1 MNNLKLTFLGAFLI
15 FITNHS
21 ALANYLLE
29 SDSKRFELELY
40 NSDNE
45 DFKLILELLENGE
58 TAEALEKLYLLI
70 EEAARLD
77 NNKLVIEGKLL
88 LADVYRENG
97 DYKKSNEIFYEII
110 PSISTDFEKLQY
122 VFFKKGGNFQFE
134 NQIDS
139 AKVNYEKAIS
149 YSENVEKH
157 EDLKAKMYA
166 NLAGIYYLKADYEKA
181 IENFKIAAEYQKI
194 LGNKEIEA
202 GILNNLGGVYFMQ
215 EKYNDALNNFQKAFN
230 LVGYGQ
236 SDLEKQTRNN
246 SYINI
251 AYAYSALKNHEKAFE
266 YQDKFFSLNDSLQQE
281 LKYKEIA
288 EIESKYNVAT
298 KEKLAEIEKVKR
310 KDAEVLAYGLGL
322 AILLLLLGIYS
333 LYKVYKLNKKNY
345 KLQINQK
352 QLIHKSKIEKLKSD
366 SQAKILVATL
376 DGGLEE
382 RKKIAMVLHDNVS
395 ALLSAANLHLYAS
408 KKQLK
413 NNVPIE
419 IDKTQK
425 IILEASEKIRDLSHK
440 LISSV
445 LLKFGLS
452 MAVHDLCEKS
462 SNSTIQLKSDSKNI
476 GRFDQ
481 NFEIKM
487 FNIINEL
494 VNNILKHSKAKSG
507 VIKLEQLNGQLQ
519 VVVFDDGNGF
529 NINEIEEKSGIGLR
543 QVDARINALNGLIN
557 ISPTA
562 SGTRIYISVPIV
574 Y

>member
-1 MNNLKLTFLGAFLI
+1 MDILKLTFISAFLI
-15 FITNHS
+15 FFTNHS
-21 ALANYLLE
+21 TLAINFLE
-29 SDSKRFELELY
+29 TNSVRFESKLY

-45 DFKLILELLENGE
+45 DLQLILELLEKGK
-58 TAEALEKLYLLI
+58 TAEAMEKLYSLI
-70 EEAARLD
+70 EEAERLD

-97 DYKKSNEIFYEII
+97 DYQKSNEIFYEII
-110 PSISTDFEKLQY
+110 PSISTNFAKLQY
-122 VFFKKGGNFQFE
+122 VFFKKGGNFQLE

-149 YSENVEKH
+149 FNDNVEKN
-157 EDLKAKMYA
+157 EDLKAKIYA
-166 NLAGIYYLKADYEKA
+166 NLSGIYYLKADYENA
-181 IENFKIAAEYQKI
+181 IENFKIAAEYQKV

-202 GILNNLGGVYFMQ
+202 GILNNLGGVYYMQ
-215 EKYNDALNNFQKAFN
+215 EKYNDALNSFQQAFE

-236 SDLEKQTRNN
+236 SDLEKQTRNS

-251 AYAYSALKNHEKAFE
+251 AYAYSALDNFEKAFE
-266 YQDKFFSLNDSLQQE
+266 YQDKFFSLNDSLSQE

-298 KEKLAEIEKVKR
+298 KEKEAEIEKTKR
-310 KDAEVLAYGLGL
+310 LKAEYLSYGLGL
-322 AILLLLLGIYS
+322 AILLLLSGIYS

-366 SQAKILVATL
+366 SQSKILVATL

-382 RKKIAMVLHDNVS
+382 RKKIASVLHDNVS

-408 KKQLK
+408 KKQLIG
-413 NNVPIE
+413 NVPIE

-452 MAVHDLCEKS
+452 MAVQDLCEKS

-476 GRFDQ
+476 GRFEQ

-494 VNNILKHSKAKSG
+494 VNNILKHSSADNG

-519 VVVFDDGNGF
+519 VVVFDNGKGF
-529 NINEIEEKSGIGLR
+529 DINKIEEKSGIGLS

-557 ISPTA
+557 INPTDA
-562 SGTRIYISVPIV
+562 GTRIFISVPIV